1 MYDQILGAPAALLT
15 EPVSIFLTLI
25 AVILITP
32 ILSKRARLPGI
43 VGLIVGGI
51 LVGPNGF
58 RLLSTGRTIEL
69 LSTVGLIYLMFSA
82 GLEID
87 LNQFNQV
94 RNKSL
99 LFGVLTFIIPEVS
112 GIGLGKLIGLDW
124 SGSILLGSAYA
135 SHTLIAFPILSSLGI
150 MRNESV
156 SVTIGATVF
165 TDVLALLVLAVV
177 AGAHG
182 GGQAAVEGGE
192 LSLTTIVQLIMLMTG
207 YAFVILFGLPRLGK
221 IFFRHFT
228 GRSVEFQFVLVS
240 LFVSAFLANLIGMH
254 AIVGAFLAGL
264 AINSTLPPRS
274 SVAGQVLFLGE
285 SFFIPI
291 FLMFIG
297 MMLDPLAIVSNLETI
312 LIGVALTIAVY
323 VTKYIAAWITTRIN
337 GYSRDERMTMWG
349 LSHAQ
354 AAATLATVM
363 VGVNVGLFPQTV
375 FNGAILMVLFT
386 VISSSMIT
394 QRFGARL
401 RPHAISIPVLPF
413 FDRILVPIAN
423 PKNHIHLITLAGI
436 LARWGKGVLYPVHVA
451 QEVQGR
457 VEGRE
462 HQRQLLEDPILNDP
476 QTEIHPIGR
485 VDTSVSR
492 GILRTA
498 IENDASL
505 IVMGWHGNS
514 SLREAIFG
522 SVQDEVMWSAEIP
535 VVVGRLT
542 TPINAVERVVLIV
555 PHQSLEQESA
565 SRTLEMVTA
574 IAKAVNVPL
583 RILAAGEYM
592 STLQDCLKRLAD
604 GHPYDFSP
612 LGNNVLHD
620 VDAKVNGQDL
630 IAVTTVGSSHRFRS
644 SLGELPE
651 KIASHQK
658 SSIMVI
664 RYPSLN
670 GHGLP

>member
-1 MYDQILGAPAALLT
+1 MFDQFLNSPAPLLT

-32 ILSKRARLPGI
+32 ILSERARLPGI

-58 RLLSTGRTIEL
+58 NLLSTGRTIEL

-99 LFGVLTFIIPEVS
+99 LFGALTFIIPEIS
-112 GIGLGKLIGLDW
+112 GIGLGRVFGLDW
-124 SGSILLGSAYA
+124 SGAVLLGSVYA
-135 SHTLIAFPILSSLGI
+135 SHTLVAFPILSRLGI
-150 MRNESV
+150 LRNESV

-165 TDVLALLVLAVV
+165 TDVLALLILAVV

-182 GGQAAVEGGE
+182 GQNAAVEGGE
-192 LSLTTIVQLIMLMTG
+192 LSLTTIIKLIMLMTG
-207 YAFVILFGLPRLGK
+207 YAFIILFGLPRIGK
-221 IFFRHFT
+221 VFFRNFT

-240 LFVSAFLANLIGMH
+240 LFVAAFLADLIGMH

-274 SVAGQVLFLGE
+274 SVVGQVLFLGE

-297 MMLDPLAIVSNLETI
+297 MMLDPIAIISNLQTI
-312 LIGVALTIAVY
+312 LIGVALTLAVY
-323 VTKYIAAWITTRIN
+323 TTKYAAAWITAKIN
-337 GYSRDERMTMWG
+337 GYSRDERMVVWG
-349 LSHAQ
+349 LSQAQ

-363 VGVNVGLFPQTV
+363 VGVNVGLFPKTV

-394 QRFGARL
+394 QRFGERL
-401 RPHAISIPVLPF
+401 RPQTISVPIRPLF
-413 FDRILVPIAN
+413 NRILVPIAN
-423 PKNHIHLITLAGI
+423 PQNHIHLITLAGI
-436 LARWGKGVLYPVHVA
+436 LARWGKGILYPVHIA

-457 VEGRE
+457 VVGRE
-462 HQRQLLEDPILNDP
+462 HQRALLENPILKDP
-476 QTEIHPIGR
+476 QVDIHPIGR
-485 VDTSVSR
+485 VDTSVPR

-505 IVMGWHGNS
+505 IVMGWHGHNS

-522 SVQDEVMWSAEIP
+522 SVQDEVMWSAEVP

-555 PHQSLEQESA
+555 PCHSLELKSID
-565 SRTLEMVTA
+565 RTLEMVTA

-583 RILAAGEYM
+583 KILAAGEYM
-592 STLQDCLKRLAD
+592 ESLQDCVRHLAD

-612 LGNNVLHD
+612 LGNNVLRE
-620 VDAKVNGQDL
+620 VDLKVNGHDL
-630 IAVTTVGSSHRFRS
+630 IAVTTVGSSNRFRS

-651 KIASHQK
+651 KIAEIRE

-664 RYPSLN
+664 RYP
-670 GHGLP
+670 

>member
-1 MYDQILGAPAALLT
+1 MHNAVLGAPAPLLT
-15 EPVSIFLTLI
+15 EPVSVFLTLI

-32 ILSKRARLPGI
+32 ILSERARLPGI

-58 RLLSTGRTIEL
+58 NLLYTGTTIEL

-94 RNKSL
+94 RNKSM
-99 LFGVLTFIIPEVS
+99 LFGALTFIIPEVS
-112 GIGLGKLIGLDW
+112 GIGLGRLIGLDW
-124 SGSILLGSAYA
+124 SGAVLLGSVYA
-135 SHTLIAFPILSSLGI
+135 SHTLVAFPILSRLGI
-150 MRNESV
+150 LRNEAV
-156 SVTIGATVF
+156 SVTVGATVF
-165 TDVLALLVLAVV
+165 TDVMALLILAVV

-182 GGQAAVEGGE
+182 GQQAATEGDE
-192 LSLTTIVQLIMLMTG
+192 LSLNSMIQLVMVMTG
-207 YAFVILFGLPRLGK
+207 YAFIILFGLPKAGK
-221 IFFRHFT
+221 LFFQHFT

-240 LFVSAFLANLIGMH
+240 LFVAAYLADLIGMH

-264 AINSTLPPRS
+264 AINNTLPPRS

-291 FLMFIG
+291 FLMYIG
-297 MMLDPLAIVSNLETI
+297 MMLDPVAIISNLETI
-312 LIGVALTIAVY
+312 LIGLALTLAVY
-323 VTKYIAAWITTRIN
+323 ATKYIAAWITARIN

-349 LSHAQ
+349 LSQAQ

-363 VGVNVGLFPQTV
+363 VGVNVGLFPRTV

-386 VISSSMIT
+386 VVSSSMIT
-394 QRFGARL
+394 QRFGERL
-401 RPHAISIPVLPF
+401 RSKSSPVASKPLF
-413 FDRILVPIAN
+413 NRILVPIAN
-423 PKNHIHLITLAGI
+423 PQNHIHLITLAGI
-436 LARWGKGVLYPVHVA
+436 LARWGKGVLYPVNVA

-462 HQRQLLEDPILNDP
+462 HQRQLLDDPILKDP
-476 QTEIHPIGR
+476 QTDIRPIGR

-505 IVMGWHGNS
+505 IVMGWHAAS
-514 SLREAIFG
+514 SYMREAVFG
-522 SVQDEVMWSAEIP
+522 TVQDEVMWSAPVP

-555 PHQSLEQESA
+555 PHHSLEQSTVG
-565 SRTLEMVTA
+565 RTLEMVTA
-574 IAKAVNVPL
+574 IAQAVNVPL
-583 RILAAGEYM
+583 KILAAGEYM
-592 STLQDCLKRLAD
+592 EALQDCLKTLAD

-612 LGNNVLHD
+612 LGKNVLRD
-620 VDAKVNGQDL
+620 VDAKVNGHDL
-630 IAVTTVGSSHRFRS
+630 IAVTTVGSSSRFQS

-651 KIASHQK
+651 QIAAMRE
-658 SSIMVI
+658 SSVMVI
-664 RYPSLN
+664 RYP
-670 GHGLP
+670 

>member
-1 MYDQILGAPAALLT
+1 MNPQILSAPAPLLT

-32 ILSKRARLPGI
+32 ILSERARLPGI
-43 VGLIVGGI
+43 VGLMVGGI
-51 LVGPNGF
+51 LVGPHGF
-58 RLLSTGRTIEL
+58 NLLSTGRTIEL

-94 RNKSL
+94 RNKSM
-99 LFGVLTFIIPEVS
+99 LFGALTFIIPEAS
-112 GIGLGKLIGLDW
+112 GIGLGRLFGLDW
-124 SGSILLGSAYA
+124 SGAVLLGSVYA
-135 SHTLIAFPILSSLGI
+135 SHTLVAFPILSRLGI
-150 MRNESV
+150 LRNESV
-156 SVTIGATVF
+156 SVTVGATVF
-165 TDVLALLVLAVV
+165 TDVMALLILAVV

-182 GGQAAVEGGE
+182 GQHAPAEGEE
-192 LSLTTIVQLIMLMTG
+192 LSLTSLIQLIMLMTG
-207 YAFVILFGLPRLGK
+207 YAFIILFGLPRVGK
-221 IFFRHFT
+221 LFFRHFT

-240 LFVSAFLANLIGMH
+240 LFVAAFLADLIGMH

-297 MMLDPLAIVSNLETI
+297 MMLDPAAILSNLETI
-312 LIGVALTIAVY
+312 VVGLALTLAVY
-323 VTKYIAAWITTRIN
+323 ATKYIAAWITSRIN

-349 LSHAQ
+349 LSQAQ

-375 FNGAILMVLFT
+375 FNAAILMVLFT
-386 VISSSMIT
+386 VISSSLIT
-394 QRFGARL
+394 QRFGERL
-401 RPHAISIPVLPF
+401 RPQAITVVSRPLF
-413 FDRILVPIAN
+413 NRILVPIAN
-423 PKNHIHLITLAGI
+423 PQNHVHLITLAAI
-436 LARWGKGVLYPVHVA
+436 LARWGKGILYPVNIA
-451 QEVQGR
+451 QEVHGR
-457 VEGRE
+457 VEGRD
-462 HQRQLLEDPILNDP
+462 HQRQLLDDPILKDP
-476 QTEIHPIGR
+476 QTDIYPIGR
-485 VDTSVSR
+485 VDTSVPR

-505 IVMGWHGNS
+505 IVMGWHGQAS
-514 SLREAIFG
+514 SVRKAVFG
-522 SVQDEVMWSAEIP
+522 SVQDEVMWSAQVP

-555 PHQSLEQESA
+555 PHHSLEPESVG
-565 SRTLEMVTA
+565 RTLEMVIA
-574 IAKAVNVPL
+574 IAQAVNVPL
-583 RILAAGEYM
+583 KILAAGEYM
-592 STLQDCLKRLAD
+592 EALQDCLILLAD

-612 LGNNVLHD
+612 LGNNVLRD
-620 VDAKVNGQDL
+620 VDAKVNGHDL
-630 IAVTTVGSSHRFRS
+630 IAVTTVGSSSRFRS
-644 SLGELPE
+644 GLGELPE
-651 KIASHQK
+651 KIAAMRE

-664 RYPSLN
+664 RYP
-670 GHGLP
+670 

>member
-1 MYDQILGAPAALLT
+1 M
-15 EPVSIFLTLI
+15 
-25 AVILITP
+25 
-32 ILSKRARLPGI
+32 
-43 VGLIVGGI
+43 
-51 LVGPNGF
+51 
-58 RLLSTGRTIEL
+58 LSTGRTIEL

-94 RNKSL
+94 RNKSM
-99 LFGVLTFIIPEVS
+99 LFGALTFIIPEVS
-112 GIGLGKLIGLDW
+112 GIGLGRLIGLDW
-124 SGSILLGSAYA
+124 GGSVLLGSVYA
-135 SHTLIAFPILSSLGI
+135 SHTLVAFPLLSRLGI
-150 MRNESV
+150 LRNEAV

-165 TDVLALLVLAVV
+165 TDVLALLILAIV

-182 GGQAAVEGGE
+182 GQNATVEGGE
-192 LSLTTIVQLIMLMTG
+192 LSLTTLIQLVMLMTG
-207 YAFVILFGLPRLGK
+207 YAVIILFGLPRLGK
-221 IFFRHFT
+221 IFFRNFT

-240 LFVSAFLANLIGMH
+240 LFVATILADLIGMH

-297 MMLDPLAIVSNLETI
+297 MMLDPAAIFSNPETI
-312 LIGVALTIAVY
+312 LIGLALTLAVY
-323 VTKYIAAWITTRIN
+323 ATKYLAAWIASRIN
-337 GYSRDERMTMWG
+337 AYSRDERMTMWG
-349 LSHAQ
+349 LSQAQ

-363 VGVNVGLFPQTV
+363 VGVNVGLFPRTV

-386 VISSSMIT
+386 VISSSLIT

-401 RPHAISIPVLPF
+401 RPHAITVAVQPLF
-413 FDRILVPIAN
+413 NRILVPIAH
-423 PKNHIHLITLAGI
+423 PQHHIHLIALAGI
-436 LARWGKGVLYPVHVA
+436 LARWGKGVLYPVHIA

-462 HQRQLLEDPILNDP
+462 HQRQLLEDPILKDP
-476 QTEIHPIGR
+476 QTDIYPIGR
-485 VDTSVSR
+485 VDTSVPR

-505 IVMGWHGNS
+505 IVMGWHGQAS
-514 SLREAIFG
+514 TVREAVFG
-522 SVQDEVMWSAEIP
+522 SVQDEVMWSAQVP

-555 PHQSLEQESA
+555 PHHSLDPESV

-574 IAKAVNVPL
+574 IAQAVNVPL
-583 RILAAGEYM
+583 KILAAGEYM
-592 STLQDCLKRLAD
+592 EPLQEGLRLLAN

-612 LGNNVLHD
+612 LGDNVLRE
-620 VDAKVNGQDL
+620 VDTKVNGHDL
-630 IAVTTVGSSHRFRS
+630 LAVTTVGSSNRFRF
-644 SLGELPE
+644 SLGDLPE
-651 KIASHQK
+651 QIAALRE

-664 RYPSLN
+664 RYP
-670 GHGLP
+670 

>member
-32 ILSKRARLPGI
+32 ILSERARLPGI

-58 RLLSTGRTIEL
+58 NLLSTGRTIEL

-94 RNKSL
+94 RNKSM
-99 LFGVLTFIIPEVS
+99 LFGALTFIIPEIS
-112 GIGLGKLIGLDW
+112 GIGLGRLFGLDW
-124 SGSILLGSAYA
+124 SGSILLGSVYA
-135 SHTLIAFPILSSLGI
+135 SHTLIAFPILSRLGI
-150 MRNESV
+150 LRNESV

-165 TDVLALLVLAVV
+165 TDVLALLILAVV

-182 GGQAAVEGGE
+182 GQAAAVEGGE
-192 LSLTTIVQLIMLMTG
+192 LSLTTIIQLIMLMTG
-207 YAFVILFGLPRLGK
+207 YAFIILFGLPRIGK
-221 IFFRHFT
+221 IFFRNFT

-240 LFVSAFLANLIGMH
+240 LFVAAFLADLIGMH

-274 SVAGQVLFLGE
+274 SVKGQVLFLGE

-297 MMLDPLAIVSNLETI
+297 MMLDPLAIVANLETI

-323 VTKYIAAWITTRIN
+323 VTKYIAAWITSRIN

-363 VGVNVGLFPQTV
+363 VGVNVGLFPETV
-375 FNGAILMVLFT
+375 FNGTILMVLFT
-386 VISSSMIT
+386 VISSSLIT

-401 RPHAISIPVLPF
+401 RTKAIAVPIQPLF
-413 FDRILVPIAN
+413 NRILVPIAH
-423 PKNHIHLITLAGI
+423 PQNHIHLITLAGI
-436 LARWGKGVLYPVHVA
+436 LARWGKGVLYPVHIA
-451 QEVQGR
+451 QEVHGR

-476 QTEIHPIGR
+476 QIEIHPIGR
-485 VDTSVSR
+485 VDTSVPK

-498 IENDASL
+498 VENDASL
-505 IVMGWHGNS
+505 IVMGWHGNNS
-514 SLREAIFG
+514 SLREAVFG
-522 SVQDEVMWSAEIP
+522 SVQDEVMWSAEVP

-555 PHQSLEQESA
+555 PHHSMEPETI

-574 IAKAVNVPL
+574 IARAVYVPL
-583 RILAAGEYM
+583 KILAAGEYLED
-592 STLQDCLKRLAD
+592 LQDCVKLQSD

-612 LGNNVLHD
+612 LGNNILND
-620 VDAKVNGQDL
+620 MKAKVNGHDL
-630 IAVTTVGSSHRFRS
+630 IAVTTVGSSNRFRS
-644 SLGELPE
+644 KLGELPE
-651 KIASHQK
+651 QIAEMFE
-658 SSIMVI
+658 SSVMVI
-664 RYPSLN
+664 RYP
-670 GHGLP
+670 

>member
-1 MYDQILGAPAALLT
+1 MFNEILSAPSALLT

-32 ILSKRARLPGI
+32 ILSERARLPGI

-58 RLLSTGRTIEL
+58 NLLSTGRTIEL

-94 RNKSL
+94 RNKSM
-99 LFGVLTFIIPEVS
+99 LFGVFTFIIPEIS
-112 GIGLGKLIGLDW
+112 GIGLGRLIGLDW
-124 SGSILLGSAYA
+124 SGAVLLGSVYA
-135 SHTLIAFPILSSLGI
+135 SHTLVAFPILSRLGI
-150 MRNESV
+150 LRNEAV
-156 SVTIGATVF
+156 SVTVGATVF
-165 TDVLALLVLAVV
+165 TDVLALLILAVV

-182 GGQAAVEGGE
+182 GQSAAVDGGE
-192 LSLTTIVQLIMLMTG
+192 MSPTALIKLVMLMTG
-207 YAFVILFGLPRLGK
+207 YAFIILFGLPRVGK
-221 IFFRHFT
+221 IFFQHFT

-240 LFVSAFLANLIGMH
+240 LFVSAFLADLIGMH

-291 FLMFIG
+291 FLMYIG
-297 MMLDPLAIVSNLETI
+297 MMLDPVAIISDLQTI
-312 LIGVALTIAVY
+312 LIGVALTLAVY
-323 VTKYIAAWITTRIN
+323 VTKYLAAWITSRIN

-363 VGVNVGLFPQTV
+363 VGVDVGLFPQTV

-394 QRFGARL
+394 QRFGERL
-401 RPHAISIPVLPF
+401 RPKAITVVARPLF
-413 FDRILVPIAN
+413 NRILVPIAN
-423 PKNHIHLITLAGI
+423 PQNHIHLITLAGI
-436 LARWGKGVLYPVHVA
+436 LARWGKGILYPVHIA

-462 HQRQLLEDPILNDP
+462 HQRQLLEDPILKDP
-476 QTEIHPIGR
+476 QTDIRPIGR
-485 VDTSVSR
+485 VDTSVPR

-498 IENDASL
+498 IENDASM
-505 IVMGWHGNS
+505 IVMGWHGQAS
-514 SLREAIFG
+514 FVREAVFG
-522 SVQDEVMWSAEIP
+522 SVQDEVMWSAEVP

-542 TPINAVERVVLIV
+542 TPINAVERVVLVV
-555 PHQSLEQESA
+555 PQHSLEPESVR
-565 SRTLEMVTA
+565 RTLEMVTA
-574 IAKAVNVPL
+574 IAQAVNVPL
-583 RILAAGEYM
+583 KILAAGEYM
-592 STLQDCLKRLAD
+592 GAMQDCLKLLAD

-612 LGNNVLHD
+612 LGNNVLRD
-620 VDAKVNGQDL
+620 VDTKVNGHDL
-630 IAVTTVGSSHRFRS
+630 IAVTTVGSSNRFRS

-651 KIASHQK
+651 QIAAIRE

-664 RYPSLN
+664 RYP
-670 GHGLP
+670 

>member
-1 MYDQILGAPAALLT
+1 MHYQILSAPAPLLT
-15 EPVSIFLTLI
+15 EPVSVFLTLI

-32 ILSKRARLPGI
+32 ILSERARLPGI

-51 LVGPNGF
+51 LVGPHGF
-58 RLLSTGRTIEL
+58 NLLSTGKPIEL

-87 LNQFNQV
+87 LNQFNLV
-94 RNKSL
+94 RNKSM
-99 LFGVLTFIIPEVS
+99 LFGALTFLIPEIS
-112 GIGLGKLIGLDW
+112 GIGLGRLIGLDW
-124 SGSILLGSAYA
+124 SGAVLLGSVYA
-135 SHTLIAFPILSSLGI
+135 SHTLVAFPILSRLGI
-150 MRNESV
+150 LRNEAV
-156 SVTIGATVF
+156 SVTVGATVF
-165 TDVLALLVLAVV
+165 TDVLALLILAVV

-182 GGQAAVEGGE
+182 GQGAAAEGE
-192 LSLTTIVQLIMLMTG
+192 AMSVDALVKLVMLMTG
-207 YAFVILFGLPRLGK
+207 YAFIILFGLPRVGK
-221 IFFRHFT
+221 LFFQHFT
-228 GRSVEFQFVLVS
+228 GRSVEFQFVLVA
-240 LFVSAFLANLIGMH
+240 LFVSAFLADMIGMH

-264 AINSTLPPRS
+264 AINNTLPPRS

-297 MMLDPLAIVSNLETI
+297 MMLDPVAIFSNLATI
-312 LIGVALTIAVY
+312 LIGLALTLAVY
-323 VTKYIAAWITTRIN
+323 LTKYLAAWLTAKIN

-349 LSHAQ
+349 LSQAQ

-363 VGVNVGLFPQTV
+363 VGVDVGLFPRTV
-375 FNGAILMVLFT
+375 FNGAILMVMFT
-386 VISSSMIT
+386 VVSSSLIT
-394 QRFGARL
+394 QRFGERL
-401 RPHAISIPVLPF
+401 RPQAVKIVAPPLF
-413 FDRILVPIAN
+413 NRILVPIAN
-423 PKNHIHLITLAGI
+423 PQNHIHLITLAGI
-436 LARWGKGVLYPVHVA
+436 LARWGKGALYPLNVA

-462 HQRQLLEDPILNDP
+462 HQRRMLDDPILKDP
-476 QTEIHPIGR
+476 QTDIRPIGR
-485 VDTSVSR
+485 VDTSVSH

-505 IVMGWHGNS
+505 IVMGWHGQTS
-514 SLREAIFG
+514 YMREAVFG
-522 SVQDEVMWSAEIP
+522 SVQDEVMWSAQVP

-555 PHQSLEQESA
+555 PRHSLDLDSVG
-565 SRTLEMVTA
+565 RTLEMVTA
-574 IAKAVNVPL
+574 IARAVNVPL
-583 RILAAGEYM
+583 KILADGEYM
-592 STLQDCLKRLAD
+592 AAMQDCLQSQAD

-620 VDAKVNGQDL
+620 VDAKVNGHDL

-651 KIASHQK
+651 QIAAIRE
-658 SSIMVI
+658 SSVMVI
-664 RYPSLN
+664 RYP
-670 GHGLP
+670 

>member
-1 MYDQILGAPAALLT
+1 MHTQILGAPAPLLT

-32 ILSKRARLPGI
+32 ILSERARLPGI

-51 LVGPNGF
+51 LVGPHGF
-58 RLLSTGRTIEL
+58 SLLSTGRTIEL

-94 RNKSL
+94 RNKSM
-99 LFGVLTFIIPEVS
+99 LFGMVTFIIPEIS
-112 GIGLGKLIGLDW
+112 GIGLGRLIGLDW
-124 SGSILLGSAYA
+124 SGAVLLGSVYA
-135 SHTLIAFPILSSLGI
+135 SHTLVAFPILSRLGI
-150 MRNESV
+150 LRNEAV
-156 SVTIGATVF
+156 SVTVGATVF
-165 TDVLALLVLAVV
+165 TDVLALLILAIV

-182 GGQAAVEGGE
+182 GQQAAVEGGE
-192 LSLTTIVQLIMLMTG
+192 LSLTTLIQLIMLMTG
-207 YAFVILFGLPRLGK
+207 YAFIILFGLPRIGK
-221 IFFRHFT
+221 LFFQHFT
-228 GRSVEFQFVLVS
+228 GRSVEFQFVLVA
-240 LFVSAFLANLIGMH
+240 LFVAAFLADLIGMH

-264 AINSTLPPRS
+264 AINNTLPPRS

-297 MMLDPLAIVSNLETI
+297 MMLDPVAIVSNLQTI
-312 LIGVALTIAVY
+312 LIGVALTLAVY
-323 VTKYIAAWITTRIN
+323 ATKYIAAWVTARIN
-337 GYSRDERMTMWG
+337 GYSREERLTMWG

-363 VGVNVGLFPQTV
+363 VGVNVGLFPRTV
-375 FNGAILMVLFT
+375 FNGAILMVMFT

-394 QRFGARL
+394 QRFGERL
-401 RPHAISIPVLPF
+401 RPQTTSVAARPLF
-413 FDRILVPIAN
+413 NRILVPIAN
-423 PKNHIHLITLAGI
+423 PQNHIHLITLAGI
-436 LARWGKGVLYPVHVA
+436 LARWGKGILYPVHIA

-457 VEGRE
+457 VEGRA
-462 HQRQLLEDPILNDP
+462 HQRQLLEDPILKDP
-476 QTEIHPIGR
+476 QTDIRPIGR
-485 VDTSVSR
+485 VDTSVPR

-505 IVMGWHGNS
+505 IVMGWHGQANFM
-514 SLREAIFG
+514 RGAVFG
-522 SVQDEVMWSAEIP
+522 SVQDEVMWSAEVP

-542 TPINAVERVVLIV
+542 TPINAVERVVLIA
-555 PHQSLEQESA
+555 PCHSLEQEA
-565 SRTLEMVTA
+565 VSRTLEMVLA
-574 IAKAVNVPL
+574 IAQAVNVPL
-583 RILAAGEYM
+583 KILAAGEYM
-592 STLQDCLKRLAD
+592 EALQECLKLLAD

-612 LGNNVLHD
+612 LGKNVLRD
-620 VDAKVNGQDL
+620 VDMKVNGHDL
-630 IAVTTVGSSHRFRS
+630 IAVTTVGSSGRFRS

-651 KIASHQK
+651 QIAAMRE

-664 RYPSLN
+664 RYP
-670 GHGLP
+670 